1 MSSQLICGCQAQ
13 CKGMQ
18 KLVSLLTFNRHRKYR
33 DVESFSA
40 EFRGFLESS
49 SAALMGS
56 QLEVIFNN
64 NSSES
69 NLTELPM
76 FCVAKVMDRNTI
88 IEGHEASGVG
98 TDWEMEDST
107 EVRI

>member
-1 MSSQLICGCQAQ
+1 
-13 CKGMQ
+13 MQ
-18 KLVSLLTFNRHRKYR
+18 KLVSLSTFNRHRKYR
-33 DVESFSA
+33 DAESFSA

-49 SAALMGS
+49 SAAPTLGS

-76 FCVAKVMDRNTI
+76 FCIAKVMDRNTI
-88 IEGHEASGVG
+88 VEGYEASGVG